1 MTLAAI
7 LAGGYGKRLRPLT
20 IERPKPLLEVA
31 GKPILL
37 HLIEWLKYYGISDIV
52 LLVGYLKEKII
63 EAVGSGSKYGV
74 TIVYSVEDEPL
85 GTGGAL
91 RNAAGI
97 LAKTEKFLLVNGDI
111 LTNLDPRPLLDKVND
126 EIYVAIATV
135 PLRSPYGIL
144 EITEDG
150 MVRRFREKPILED
163 HWINAGVYAMTPKV
177 IEYLPA
183 RGDLEKATLP
193 RLASESRVA
202 AVRYDIRRV
211 YWRSIDSV
219 KDLEEASAEIAGMG
233 GLVPG
238 SRGYSP

>member
-1 MTLAAI
+1 MALAAI

-37 HLIEWLKYYGISDIV
+37 HLIEWLKYYGVSEIV

-63 EAVGSGSKYGV
+63 EAIGSGSKYGV
-74 TIVYSVEDEPL
+74 TILYSVEDEPL

-97 LAKTEKFLLVNGDI
+97 LSKTERFILVNGDV
-111 LTNLDPRPLLDKVND
+111 LTNLDPRPLLDRVGSD
-126 EIYVAIATV
+126 VYVAIATV

-144 EITEDG
+144 DISDKGLVTN
-150 MVRRFREKPILED
+150 FREKPVLED
-163 HWINAGVYAMTPKV
+163 YWINAGVYAMSPR
-177 IEYLPA
+177 IIDYLPA
-183 RGDLEKATLP
+183 KGDLEKSTLP
-193 RLASESRVA
+193 TLAGESRVA
-202 AVRYDIRRV
+202 AVKYDIRKV

-233 GLVPG
+233 GLVPT
-238 SRGYSP
+238 SRAYSP